1 MIIISS
7 FDENIGLGDSQGGG
21 GGGGGA
27 LAFLKLVSFEIK
39 KGFHLKL
46 KKYRYGEAI
55 PCTVRVT

>member
-7 FDENIGLGDSQGGG
+7 FDENIGLGDSQG